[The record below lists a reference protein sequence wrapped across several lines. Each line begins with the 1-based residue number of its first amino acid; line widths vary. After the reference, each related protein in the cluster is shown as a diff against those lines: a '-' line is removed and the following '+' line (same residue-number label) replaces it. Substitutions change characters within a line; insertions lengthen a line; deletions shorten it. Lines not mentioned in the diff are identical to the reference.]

1 MKQYEADLIAKGIR
15 NLTCPLSDKIDCIKF
30 ICTEMYNL
38 DQFFNVKRFQTI
50 AEQELPKD
58 FYKKNDK
65 WVTSITYKGN
75 KEDKP

>member
-1 MKQYEADLIAKGIR
+1 MKQYEADVIAKGIR

-58 FYKKNDK
+58 FYNKRDV
-65 WVTSITYKGN
+65 WVKDITYKGPKN
-75 KEDKP
+75 DN